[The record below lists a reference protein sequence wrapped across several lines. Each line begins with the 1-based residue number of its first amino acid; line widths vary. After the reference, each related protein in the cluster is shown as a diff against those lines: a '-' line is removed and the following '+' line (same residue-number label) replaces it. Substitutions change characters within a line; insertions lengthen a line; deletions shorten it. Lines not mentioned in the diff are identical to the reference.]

1 MFEHFPYT
9 NMHELNLDWII
20 EKVKEAYS
28 PENPPENIVL
38 SVNGQTG
45 NVILYADAI
54 VKFPTVESDSWNI
67 YRILTG
73 NRAAGIEFAADGT
86 AKIINGV
93 QRNTVYTS
101 ANPPE
106 YPVLSV
112 NGQTGTV
119 VLYASQNVKFPDI
132 TETSWNLYRTA
143 DGQNLGVKFE
153 KDTALYRIN
162 GLNRVLVYDAEN
174 QPPYP
179 VTSVNGRTGAVSVQE
194 PFVSTTPAI
203 LQVTPDIAGTYW
215 GLKRDTTNGEA
226 GIYFE
231 AVNDT
236 VAAYLTYK
244 PDGES
249 EETIRLLTLDDIP
262 SSSGVVSVNGKS
274 GVVTIYGDDIYV
286 SSEVGQTIEEALT
299 DLEEANDTQDTY
311 ITQNRN
317 NIATE
322 TARAQATEANI
333 EKAFATIVNG
343 DVAAVAIPAGHYAY
357 IKNNTHG
364 LTEGLYTA
372 TAAFP
377 ATGGTAD
384 STAFTPVN
392 VGGLNDLLNNLTPVQ
407 ISNPVTWDT
416 TYVDDTVSIADL
428 YKMGNM
434 YVLQLNIALKQT
446 VQVLTTVGTINANH
460 RPAMAN
466 SDYVASQLVSVD
478 AKYTIV
484 QLRSNGQIRVF
495 GGEAASGIT
504 TAYAVSCVYFAN
516 N

>member
-28 PENPPENIVL
+28 PENPPENMVL

-45 NVILYADAI
+45 NVTLYTDAI

-106 YPVLSV
+106 FPVLSV
-112 NGQTGTV
+112 NGQTGSV
-119 VLYASQNVKFPDI
+119 VLYAAQNVKFPDI

-143 DGQNLGVKFE
+143 DGQNLGIKFE

-215 GLKRDTTNGEA
+215 GVKRDTTNGEA

-244 PDGES
+244 PDGGT

-262 SSSGVVSVNGKS
+262 SSSGVISVNGKT
-274 GVVTIYGDDIYV
+274 GVVTLYGNEIYV
-286 SSEVGQTIEEALT
+286 SSEVGQTLEEALT
-299 DLEEANDTQDTY
+299 DLEEANDTQDTN
-311 ITQNRN
+311 ITQLQTDL
-317 NIATE
+317 AAE
-322 TARAQATEANI
+322 TTRAQTAETNLQTNLAAETTRAQTAEANI
-333 EKAFATIVNG
+333 ENGIAIIVMG
-343 DVAAVAIPAGHYAY
+343 DTAASAIPAGNYAY

-384 STAFTPVN
+384 STAFSPVN
-392 VGGLNDLLNNLTPVQ
+392 AGGMNDLKSNIDSVSNEFTTFKHTAILLNSNLNNLTIPGFYSASSGSVAA
-407 ISNPVTWDT
+407 S
-416 TYVDDTVSIADL
+416 L
-428 YKMGNM
+428 
-434 YVLQLNIALKQT
+434 
-446 VQVLTTVGTINANH
+446 ANCPYSSAGFSMIVMQ
-460 RPAMAN
+460 RG
-466 SDYVASQLVSVD
+466 SQLTQTIIT
-478 AKYTIV
+478 AHTLYTRI
-484 QLRSNGQIRVF
+484 L
-495 GGEAASGIT
+495 ASGGWGAWYQYEGT
-504 TAYAVSCVYFAN
+504 AVS
-516 N
+516 

>member
-28 PENPPENIVL
+28 PENPPENMVL

-45 NVILYADAI
+45 NVILYTDAI
-54 VKFPTVESDSWNI
+54 VKFPTVESDNWNI

-93 QRNTVYTS
+93 QRNTIYTS
-101 ANPPE
+101 ANPPA

-194 PFVSTTPAI
+194 PFVNTTPAI
-203 LQVTPDIAGTYW
+203 LQVTPDITGTYW

-244 PDGES
+244 ADGES
-249 EETIRLLTLDDIP
+249 EQTVRLLTLNDIP
-262 SSSGVVSVNGKS
+262 SSSGVVSVNGKT
-274 GVVTIYGDDIYV
+274 GVVTLYGNEIYV
-286 SSEVGQTIEEALT
+286 SSEVGQTLEEALT
-299 DLEEANDTQDTY
+299 DLEEANDTQDTN
-311 ITQNRN
+311 ITNLQTNL
-317 NIATE
+317 AAE
-322 TARAQATEANI
+322 TTRAQTAETNI
-333 EKAFATIVNG
+333 EKGIAIIVNG
-343 DVAAVAIPAGHYAY
+343 DTAAAAVPAGNYAY

-372 TAAFP
+372 VSTFP

-384 STAFTPVN
+384 STTFTPVN
-392 VGGLNDLLNNLTPVQ
+392 NGGLNSLKSNIDSVSDEFATFKHTAIAPNSDLNDFIIPGFY
-407 ISNPVTWDT
+407 SASSG
-416 TYVDDTVSIADL
+416 SIAASL
-428 YKMGNM
+428 SNCPYTSAGF
-434 YVLQLNIALKQT
+434 
-446 VQVLTTVGTINANH
+446 
-460 RPAMAN
+460 AMI
-466 SDYVASQLVSVD
+466 VMQRGSQLTQEIIT
-478 AKYTIV
+478 ARTLYTRI
-484 QLRSNGQIRVF
+484 L
-495 GGEAASGIT
+495 ASGSWGT
-504 TAYAVSCVYFAN
+504 WYQYEGTAVS
-516 N
+516 

>member
-9 NMHELNLDWII
+9 NLHELNLDWII

-28 PENPPENIVL
+28 PDNPPENIVL

-93 QRNTVYTS
+93 QRNTIYTS
-101 ANPPE
+101 ANPPA

-132 TETSWNLYRTA
+132 TETSWNMYRTA

-179 VTSVNGRTGAVSVQE
+179 VTAVNGRTGAVSVQE

-244 PDGES
+244 PDGEA
-249 EETIRLLTLDDIP
+249 EQTFRLLTLDDIP

-274 GVVTIYGDDIYV
+274 GVVTIYGNDIYV
-286 SSEVGQTIEEALT
+286 SSEVGQTIEEALA
-299 DLEEANDTQDTY
+299 DLEETNDTQDTY

-317 NIATE
+317 NITQLQTNLAAE
-322 TARAQATEANI
+322 TTRAQTAETNI
-333 EKAFATIVNG
+333 EKGIAIIVTG
-343 DVAAVAIPAGHYAY
+343 DTAAAAIPAGHYAY

-364 LTEGLYTA
+364 LAEGLYTA
-372 TAAFP
+372 VAAFP
-377 ATGGTAD
+377 TTGGTAD
-384 STAFTPVN
+384 STAFSLVN
-392 VGGLNDLLNNLTPVQ
+392 NGGLNDIQTEVKSINTRLENCRFYTGNK
-407 ISNPVTWDT
+407 SSGS
-416 TYVDDTVSIADL
+416 SIAITHVNGTVRGFVIL
-428 YKMGNM
+428 TSTNVNNCGM
-434 YVLQLNIALKQT
+434 IALAITSSSASGK
-446 VQVLTTVGTINANH
+446 
-460 RPAMAN
+460 AM
-466 SDYVASQLVSVD
+466 VD
-478 AKYTIV
+478 ASNISITENASTKTVTITCA
-484 QLRSNGQIRVF
+484 GY
-495 GGEAASGIT
+495 T
-504 TAYAVSCVYFAN
+504 TAYTVVLISGEATIA
-516 N
+516 

>member
-28 PENPPENIVL
+28 PENPPENMVL

-45 NVILYADAI
+45 NVTLYMDAI

-106 YPVLSV
+106 FPVLSV

-194 PFVSTTPAI
+194 PFVNTTPAI

-215 GLKRDTTNGEA
+215 GVKRDTTNGEA

-236 VAAYLTYK
+236 VTAYLTYK
-244 PDGES
+244 PDGGT

-262 SSSGVVSVNGKS
+262 SSSGVVSVNGKT
-274 GVVTIYGDDIYV
+274 GVVTLYGNEIYV
-286 SSEVGQTIEEALT
+286 SSEVGQTLEEALT
-299 DLEEANDTQDTY
+299 DLEEATD
-311 ITQNRN
+311 QNATD
-317 NIATE
+317 IATE
-322 TARAQATEANI
+322 VTRAQTAEANI
-333 EKAFATIVNG
+333 EKGIAIIVTG
-343 DVAAVAIPAGHYAY
+343 DTAAAPIPAGNYAY

-372 TAAFP
+372 VSAFP
-377 ATGGTAD
+377 ATGGTAN
-384 STAFTPVN
+384 STTFTPVN
-392 VGGLNDLLNNLTPVQ
+392 AGGLNDIINNLKPVQ
-407 ISNPVTWDT
+407 IANPVTWDT
-416 TYVDDTVSIADL
+416 DYVDDTVSIADL
-428 YKMGNM
+428 YKMGNL

>member
-9 NMHELNLDWII
+9 NLHELNLDWII

-28 PENPPENIVL
+28 PENPPDNIVL

-93 QRNTVYTS
+93 QRNTIYTS
-101 ANPPE
+101 ANPPA

-112 NGQTGTV
+112 NGQTGVV

-132 TETSWNLYRTA
+132 EETSWNLYRTA

-194 PFVSTTPAI
+194 PFVNTTPAI

-244 PDGES
+244 PDGGT

-262 SSSGVVSVNGKS
+262 SSSGVVSVNGKT
-274 GVVTIYGDDIYV
+274 GVVTLYGNEIYV
-286 SSEVGQTIEEALT
+286 SSEVGQTLEEALT
-299 DLEEANDTQDTY
+299 DLEEATDQNASD
-311 ITQNRN
+311 IT
-317 NIATE
+317 AEVT
-322 TARAQATEANI
+322 RAQTAETNI
-333 EKAFATIVNG
+333 EKGIAIIVTG
-343 DVAAVAIPAGHYAY
+343 DTAASAIPAGNYAY

-364 LTEGLYTA
+364 LAEGLYTA
-372 TAAFP
+372 AAAFP
-377 ATGGTAD
+377 ATGGTAN
-384 STAFTPVN
+384 STTFTPVN
-392 VGGLNDLLNNLTPVQ
+392 AGGLNDIINNLKPIQ
-407 ISNPVTWDT
+407 IANPVTWDT
-416 TYVDDTVSIADL
+416 DYVDDTVSIADL

-478 AKYTIV
+478 AKYTTV

>member
-28 PENPPENIVL
+28 PDNPPENMVL

-45 NVILYADAI
+45 NVTLYTDAI

-93 QRNTVYTS
+93 QRNTIYTN

-132 TETSWNLYRTA
+132 AETSWNLYRTA
-143 DGQNLGVKFE
+143 DGQNLGIKFE

-179 VTSVNGRTGAVSVQE
+179 VTSVNGRIGAVSVQE
-194 PFVSTTPAI
+194 PFVNTAPAI
-203 LQVTPDIAGTYW
+203 LQITPDIAGTYW

-244 PDGES
+244 PDGEA
-249 EETIRLLTLDDIP
+249 EETIRLLTLNDIP
-262 SSSGVVSVNGKS
+262 SSSGVVSVNGKT
-274 GVVTIYGDDIYV
+274 GVVTLYGNEIYV
-286 SSEVGQTIEEALT
+286 SSEVGQTLEEALT
-299 DLEEANDTQDTY
+299 DLEEANDTQDTN
-311 ITQNRN
+311 ITANRN
-317 NIATE
+317 NITQLQTNLAAE
-322 TARAQATEANI
+322 INRAQTAETNI
-333 EKAFATIVNG
+333 EKGIAIIVTGDTAAT
-343 DVAAVAIPAGHYAY
+343 AIPAGHYAY

-372 TAAFP
+372 IAAFP

-384 STAFTPVN
+384 STAFSPVN
-392 VGGLNDLLNNLTPVQ
+392 VGGLNDIHSEVESINSRLENCKFYTGLKSADGEITLTHISGAVDGFVILTSNNITNCGMFALRFTSSGASATVPM
-407 ISNPVTWDT
+407 ISAQNITLDT
-416 TYVDDTVSIADL
+416 TERGKLIINCAGRSTSYTVIINSGNITVS
-428 YKMGNM
+428 
-434 YVLQLNIALKQT
+434 
-446 VQVLTTVGTINANH
+446 
-460 RPAMAN
+460 
-466 SDYVASQLVSVD
+466 
-478 AKYTIV
+478 
-484 QLRSNGQIRVF
+484 
-495 GGEAASGIT
+495 
-504 TAYAVSCVYFAN
+504 
-516 N
+516 

>member
-9 NMHELNLDWII
+9 NLHELNLDWII

-28 PENPPENIVL
+28 PDNPPENIVL

-45 NVILYADAI
+45 NVILYTDAI

-86 AKIINGV
+86 AKIINGI

-106 YPVLSV
+106 FPVLSV
-112 NGQTGTV
+112 NGQTGAV
-119 VLYASQNVKFPDI
+119 VLYAAQNVKFPDI
-132 TETSWNLYRTA
+132 AETSWNLYRSA
-143 DGQNLGVKFE
+143 DGQNLGIKFE

-179 VTSVNGRTGAVSVQE
+179 VTAVNGRTGAVSVQE

-215 GLKRDTTNGEA
+215 GMKRDTTNGET

-244 PDGES
+244 PDGGS

-262 SSSGVVSVNGKS
+262 SSSGVVSVNGKT
-274 GVVTIYGDDIYV
+274 GVVTLYGNEIYV
-286 SSEVGQTIEEALT
+286 SSEVGQTLEEALT
-299 DLEEANDTQDTY
+299 DLEEATDQNASN
-311 ITQNRN
+311 IT
-317 NIATE
+317 AEVT
-322 TARAQATEANI
+322 RAQTAETNI
-333 EKAFATIVNG
+333 EKGIAIIVTG
-343 DVAAVAIPAGHYAY
+343 DTAASAIPAGNYAY

-364 LTEGLYTA
+364 LAEGLYTA
-372 TAAFP
+372 AAAFP
-377 ATGGTAD
+377 ATGGTAN
-384 STAFTPVN
+384 STTFTPVN
-392 VGGLNDLLNNLTPVQ
+392 AGGLNDIINNLKPIQ
-407 ISNPVTWDT
+407 IANPVTWDT
-416 TYVDDTVSIADL
+416 DYVDDTVSIADL

-460 RPAMAN
+460 RPAMTN
-466 SDYVASQLVSVD
+466 SDFVASQLVSVD
-478 AKYTIV
+478 AKYTTV

-495 GGEAASGIT
+495 GGEAASGIS
-504 TAYAVSCVYFAN
+504 TAYAVSCVYFAQN
-516 N
+516 

>member
-9 NMHELNLDWII
+9 NLHELNLDWII

-28 PENPPENIVL
+28 PDNPPENIVL

-73 NRAAGIEFAADGT
+73 NRASGIEFAADGT

-194 PFVSTTPAI
+194 AFVSTTPAI

-244 PDGES
+244 PDGGS

-262 SSSGVVSVNGKS
+262 SSSGVVSVNGKN
-274 GVVTIYGDDIYV
+274 GVVTIYGNDIYV

-317 NIATE
+317 NITTE
-322 TARAQATEANI
+322 VARAQATEANI

-343 DVAAVAIPAGHYAY
+343 DTAAVAIPAGHYAY
-357 IKNNTHG
+357 IKNNAHG

-384 STAFTPVN
+384 STTFSPVN
-392 VGGLNDLLNNLTPVQ
+392 VGGLNDIQSKVESINSRLENCKFYTGLKSADGKITITHISGGVDGFIILTSNNITNCGMFALRFTSSGTSVTVPM
-407 ISNPVTWDT
+407 ISAQNISLDT
-416 TYVDDTVSIADL
+416 TEQGKITINCAGRSTSYTIIINSGNITVS
-428 YKMGNM
+428 
-434 YVLQLNIALKQT
+434 
-446 VQVLTTVGTINANH
+446 
-460 RPAMAN
+460 
-466 SDYVASQLVSVD
+466 
-478 AKYTIV
+478 
-484 QLRSNGQIRVF
+484 
-495 GGEAASGIT
+495 
-504 TAYAVSCVYFAN
+504 
-516 N
+516 

>member
-28 PENPPENIVL
+28 PENPPENMVL

-45 NVILYADAI
+45 NVTLYTDAI

-132 TETSWNLYRTA
+132 TEPSWNLYRTA
-143 DGQNLGVKFE
+143 DGQNLGIKFE

-179 VTSVNGRTGAVSVQE
+179 VTSVNGRTGAISVQE
-194 PFVSTTPAI
+194 PFVNTTPAI

-244 PDGES
+244 PDGGT

-262 SSSGVVSVNGKS
+262 SSSGVVSVNGKT
-274 GVVTIYGDDIYV
+274 GVVTLYGNEIYV
-286 SSEVGQTIEEALT
+286 SSEVGQTLEEALT
-299 DLEEANDTQDTY
+299 ELEEALTELEKALTELEEANDTQDTN
-311 ITQNRN
+311 ITQLQTNL
-317 NIATE
+317 AAE
-322 TARAQATEANI
+322 TTRAQTVEANI
-333 EKAFATIVNG
+333 ENGIAIIVNG
-343 DVAAVAIPAGHYAY
+343 DTAATAVPAGHYAY

-372 TAAFP
+372 TSAFP
-377 ATGGTAD
+377 ATGETAD
-384 STAFTPVN
+384 STAFSLVN
-392 VGGLNDLLNNLTPVQ
+392 AGGLNDLKSNIDSVSNDVGTFKHTAIPLNTDLNNLTIPGFYSASSGSVAA
-407 ISNPVTWDT
+407 S
-416 TYVDDTVSIADL
+416 L
-428 YKMGNM
+428 
-434 YVLQLNIALKQT
+434 
-446 VQVLTTVGTINANH
+446 ANCPFSSAGFSMIVMQ
-460 RPAMAN
+460 RG
-466 SDYVASQLVSVD
+466 SQLTQ
-478 AKYTIV
+478 AIITAHTLYTRI
-484 QLRSNGQIRVF
+484 L
-495 GGEAASGIT
+495 ASGGWGSWYKYEGT
-504 TAYAVSCVYFAN
+504 AVS
-516 N
+516 

>member
-9 NMHELNLDWII
+9 NLHELNLDWII

-28 PENPPENIVL
+28 PENPPENMVL

-45 NVILYADAI
+45 NVTLYTDAI

-119 VLYASQNVKFPDI
+119 VLYSSQNVKFPDI

-143 DGQNLGVKFE
+143 DGQNLGIKFE

-194 PFVSTTPAI
+194 PFVNTTPAI
-203 LQVTPDIAGTYW
+203 LQVTPDISGTYW

-249 EETIRLLTLDDIP
+249 EQTIRLLTLDDIP

-274 GVVTIYGDDIYV
+274 GVVTIYGNDIYV

-299 DLEEANDTQDTY
+299 DIEEANDTQDTY

-322 TARAQATEANI
+322 VARAQAAETNI

-343 DVAAVAIPAGHYAY
+343 DNAAVAIPAGHYAY

-372 TAAFP
+372 LAAFP

-384 STAFTPVN
+384 STAFSPVN
-392 VGGLNDLLNNLTPVQ
+392 VGGLNDIQTEVESINTRLENCRFYTGNKSGGSSITITHVNGTVRGFVMLTSTNVNNCG
-407 ISNPVTWDT
+407 
-416 TYVDDTVSIADL
+416 
-428 YKMGNM
+428 M
-434 YVLQLNIALKQT
+434 IALAIT
-446 VQVLTTVGTINANH
+446 SA
-460 RPAMAN
+460 
-466 SDYVASQLVSVD
+466 
-478 AKYTIV
+478 
-484 QLRSNGQIRVF
+484 
-495 GGEAASGIT
+495 AASGKAMIEASNISIAENASTKTVTITCATYT
-504 TAYAVSCVYFAN
+504 TAYTVVLISGEATVE
-516 N
+516 